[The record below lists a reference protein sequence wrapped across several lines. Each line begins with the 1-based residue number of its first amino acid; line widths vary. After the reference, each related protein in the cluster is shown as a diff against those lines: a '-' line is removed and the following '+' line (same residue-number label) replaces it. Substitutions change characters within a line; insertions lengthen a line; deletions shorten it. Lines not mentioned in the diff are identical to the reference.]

1 METFNSK
8 ENQDNSIE
16 QVVAKLSDVYKE
28 LCVEEEEHSAGK
40 VLDALN
46 NLIEITDQFK
56 REQIVLT
63 LSTKLTELAQNEK
76 DLDEKDVDLYG
87 HFIEKTQ
94 QLESDLDAIAKNA
107 SSQKEELQN
116 ILVSITADPSSDKE
130 TEYFS
135 KGTVESLA
143 VHVLGLL
150 GHIYFILSLLEKP
163 EVSLK
168 EHARRYATM
177 TGNGFEELKEQQ
189 ESYVT
194 SIKEGVATFYEKIQE
209 GFFID
214 KSSITNIEISLLYPD
229 PGDFYEKESNL
240 VDGLIDFTMKYGKP
254 KIVFFKGKYDTGTK
268 KLSSLT
274 FWSQGDD
281 NELGPWD
288 PKDD

>member
-94 QLESDLDAIAKNA
+94 QLESA
-107 SSQKEELQN
+107 
-116 ILVSITADPSSDKE
+116 
-130 TEYFS
+130 
-135 KGTVESLA
+135 GA
-143 VHVLGLL
+143 V
-150 GHIYFILSLLEKP
+150 
-163 EVSLK
+163 
-168 EHARRYATM
+168 RWR
-177 TGNGFEELKEQQ
+177 EQ
-189 ESYVT
+189 
-194 SIKEGVATFYEKIQE
+194 
-209 GFFID
+209 
-214 KSSITNIEISLLYPD
+214 
-229 PGDFYEKESNL
+229 PG
-240 VDGLIDFTMKYGKP
+240 
-254 KIVFFKGKYDTGTK
+254 
-268 KLSSLT
+268 
-274 FWSQGDD
+274 
-281 NELGPWD
+281 
-288 PKDD
+288 